1 MFMYLSGYQGGGVNE
16 TKVTKCKKDTTIK
29 TSASCLSKN
38 HKQITWYE
46 FEINRKFRILFYI
59 A

>member
-16 TKVTKCKKDTTIK
+16 TKVTKCKEDATIK

-38 HKQITWYE
+38 HKQI
-46 FEINRKFRILFYI
+46 K
-59 A
+59 